1 VLRTTRVEARF
12 SVNRLD
18 SNKTRRGEA
27 RINYNFSLT
36 RLGSIRFDVETSQG
50 EVEARSRRGRGDTM
64 QHDANKIRRFRNL
77 TFLLINYYIFYIFFM
92 IYFRSCHQ
100 AFKHIHAWIVSAERL
115 HLFCVMRSVPPE
127 KALSTGTLVAMI
139 TKKTN

>member
-1 VLRTTRVEARF
+1 MLRTTRVEARF

-18 SNKTRRGEA
+18 SNKTRRGEV

-64 QHDANKIRRFRNL
+64 QHDANKIRLFQTISQFNI
-77 TFLLINYYIFYIFFM
+77 FIN
-92 IYFRSCHQ
+92 
-100 AFKHIHAWIVSAERL
+100 
-115 HLFCVMRSVPPE
+115 
-127 KALSTGTLVAMI
+127 
-139 TKKTN
+139 

>member
-1 VLRTTRVEARF
+1 MIFLVLRTTRVEARF

-64 QHDANKIRRFRNL
+64 QHDANKIKSWDVDYFKRFRNL
-77 TFLLINYYIFYIFFM
+77 TFLFN
-92 IYFRSCHQ
+92 
-100 AFKHIHAWIVSAERL
+100 
-115 HLFCVMRSVPPE
+115 
-127 KALSTGTLVAMI
+127 
-139 TKKTN
+139 

>member
-1 VLRTTRVEARF
+1 MTRVEARF

-27 RINYNFSLT
+27 RINYNFLLT

-50 EVEARSRRGRGDTM
+50 EVEARSRRGRGDMM